1 MSTLPKCKKEC
12 VVDIKDME
20 SKKPIYSKEM
30 LEPFLK
36 PFLEVK
42 KRVREEYTKY
52 GNNLDDY
59 IKRKTEEIQKEL
71 LELDIV

>member
-1 MSTLPKCKKEC
+1 MSMMNNTA
-12 VVDIKDME
+12 
-20 SKKPIYSKEM
+20 SPIYSKEM

-36 PFLEVK
+36 PFLEVE

-59 IKRKTEEIQKEL
+59 IKRKTEETQKEL
-71 LELDIV
+71 LELLFHRICPIRIK